1 VRSQKAPRLFLFFL
15 LLILVVASFFEVG
28 SYDSHLANAIADDH
42 PAVWARVFASPNFNP
57 QDPKSQVAAGFIYSS
72 LLHLSAAY
80 STRISLQWVDWICYF
95 FLAIQTL
102 GLALSLFVFCKV
114 FIKDNFKA
122 LLVASLTYFIHPWVF
137 NLAYYPNLIFTPY
150 AGQLVLP
157 FIVMGAASLLKK
169 EGKSQ
174 VFKCCLWLSIA
185 GMIHPS
191 LSLQFLVI
199 AFFYLLLREPLKTN
213 LKLWP
218 LFAIPTF
225 FSLLLPL
232 GVMPKPTVPLSKE
245 DILPSLLS
253 HTHAFPWK
261 SPIFW
266 PWEVP
271 SFLAVLVLAAIGF
284 KFRHKEKESQDFWW
298 ANMIAFLLLAIFHG
312 VSAYFLFVEG
322 TVFSGLR
329 VTTVCALLLLPFGV
343 SCLLDLLLG
352 EEPQKKTWAFFV
364 LGFLIISQRGLPW
377 VGFLALILLTQQ
389 KHSSKKISQSLFF
402 AWWGIFL
409 FSLRP
414 LRALGLEAL
423 GAQIRYWIAPAFS
436 FTTLNYL
443 GLLVGS
449 GALFFFSKKH
459 RALVTPLSLVLLLGL
474 GMAGSIQTGNQ
485 SREPKR
491 LALLDVQNWAR
502 ENTPPK
508 SGFITTQWS
517 WLGRSERPGGMIYK
531 PPFGGRNPYFRFGDK
546 NRSHLDRLEDLFARE
561 KAETIGDLKDEA
573 LQELSQMTGSQFLVM
588 DKEKE
593 NRKIGL
599 PVCFENSHFRVYNLA
614 DSDHLQCATNKKS

>member
-1 VRSQKAPRLFLFFL
+1 MSSQKRWGLFLLFV
-15 LLILVVASFFEVG
+15 LVAASFFEVG

-42 PAVWARVFASPNFNP
+42 PAVWARAFAAPDFNP
-57 QDPKSQVAAGFIYSS
+57 QDAKSQIAAGFIYSS

-80 STRISLQWVDWICYF
+80 STRISLQWIDWICYF

-114 FIKDNFKA
+114 FIKDNVKA
-122 LLVASLTYFIHPWVF
+122 LFVASLTYFIHPWVF

-169 EGKSQ
+169 EGNSQ
-174 VFKCCLWLSIA
+174 VFKCCLWLSLA

-199 AFFYLLLREPLKTN
+199 VFFYLLLTKPLQEN
-213 LKLWP
+213 LKYWP
-218 LFAIPTF
+218 LLAIPTF

-232 GVMPKPTVPLSKE
+232 GVMPKPAVPLSKE
-245 DILPSLLS
+245 EILPSLLS

-271 SFLAVLVLAAIGF
+271 SFLAVLIVSGIAL
-284 KFRHKEKESQDFWW
+284 KFRHRERESQNFFK
-298 ANMIAFLLLAIFHG
+298 AHIGGFLLLAIFH
-312 VSAYFLFVEG
+312 VLSAHFLFVEG

-329 VTTVCALLLLPFGV
+329 VTTVCALLLLPLGV
-343 SCLLDLLLG
+343 SYLLDLLLG
-352 EEPQKKTWAFFV
+352 GEPHQKTWAFFT
-364 LGFLIISQRGLPW
+364 LGFFIVSQRGLPW
-377 VGFLALILLTQQ
+377 VGLLALFFLSQE
-389 KHSSKKISQSLFF
+389 KSFSKKISQLLFF

-409 FSLRP
+409 FSLKP
-414 LRALGLEAL
+414 LRALGFEDL
-423 GAQIRYWIAPAFS
+423 GSQIRYVIAPAFS
-436 FTTLNYL
+436 FNTLSYL
-443 GLLVGS
+443 ALLFGS

-485 SREPKR
+485 SREPKKI
-491 LALLDVQNWAR
+491 ALLEVQNWAR
-502 ENTPPK
+502 KNTPQETA
-508 SGFITTQWS
+508 FITTQWS

-531 PPFGGRNPYFRFGDK
+531 PPFGGRNPYFRFGVK

-573 LQELSQMTGSQFLVM
+573 LQELSQMTRSRFLVM
-588 DKEKE
+588 DKDKE
-593 NRKIGL
+593 HRAIGL
-599 PVCFENSHFRVYNLA
+599 PVCFENSHFRVYELTE
-614 DSDHLQCATNKKS
+614 SQCLVEKKS